1 LTGLPGQAGAAGL
14 SRSLDRGASTVA
26 TDPVK
31 HIRDFEHE
39 SPLALDLPST
49 LARLAA
55 LPPSAEAPYLTVCF
69 DAREEGSDPGRTP
82 PPPPL
87 RSQMHNRVVRDRP
100 GVPRRPAR
108 QELQQWLDDLLAKHQ
123 PHTPA
128 HESIAEDASRIV
140 NYVDHELDPAA
151 RGLILI
157 ACNGQGVFEP
167 TPLDI
172 PISACLTAGP
182 VPSLRPMVHAADDFP
197 LFAVIVA
204 DQREAV
210 LWLFARETWQ
220 SGIEVEADGYPRKQA
235 QGGWSQKRYQDR
247 ADVRV
252 EAFAKTVADETFR
265 EIYDRDQRGI
275 PAEKVA
281 YLIVAADE
289 PMATALEAQFHEI
302 VKRRIIGRIH
312 LPIDAGV
319 NEVVAAT
326 LPLVERAERQRE
338 AENVQAV
345 RDGVG
350 TQLNGAAGAD
360 ATLKALQLGQVLT
373 LVMNDDFS
381 QPGWADYTYPVYGV
395 GAPPSVHP
403 AGGDVANIVPTML
416 EDEMI
421 RLALQTDATIE
432 LVQTAAPVSAGEL
445 ERVPEASEPL
455 PRSEAAKALDA
466 LGGVG
471 AVFRYELTP
480 AD

>member
-1 LTGLPGQAGAAGL
+1 M
-14 SRSLDRGASTVA
+14 A

-31 HIRDFEHE
+31 HIRDFEHA
-39 SPLALDLPST
+39 SPLALDLPPT

-55 LPPSAEAPYLTVCF
+55 LPPSPDAPYLTVCF

-87 RSQMHNRVVRDRP
+87 RSQLHGNFVRDRQ

-108 QELQQWLDDLLAKHQ
+108 QELQQWLDDLLAKHE

-128 HESIAEDASRIV
+128 YESIAADANRIV
-140 NYVDHELDPAA
+140 DYVDRELDPAA
-151 RGLILI
+151 RGLILV

-172 PISACLTAGP
+172 PLDTRLTTGP

-204 DQREAV
+204 DQREAA
-210 LWLFARETWQ
+210 LWLFSRETWQ
-220 SGIEVEADGYPRKQA
+220 SGVEFAADGYPRKQQ

-252 EAFAKTVADETFR
+252 EAFAKTVADETFH

-275 PAEKVA
+275 PAEKIA
-281 YLIVAADE
+281 YLVVAADE
-289 PMATALEAQFHEI
+289 PMATALENQFHET

-312 LPIDAGV
+312 LAIDVGV
-319 NEVVAAT
+319 NEVVDAT

-338 AENVQAV
+338 AEAVQSV

-350 TQLNGAAGAD
+350 TRLNGAAGAD
-360 ATLKALQLGQVLT
+360 ATLRTLVIGQVIT

-395 GAPPSVHP
+395 GAPPAVHP
-403 AGGDVANIVPTML
+403 AGGDVANIVPTAL

-432 LVQTAAPVSAGEL
+432 LVQSAVPVGAGEI
-445 ERVPEASEPL
+445 EHVPDAAEPL
-455 PRSEAAKALDA
+455 PRSDAAKALDA

-480 AD
+480 ADEGGRG